1 MGTSLHQAIAERVM
15 GTLRRGCLD
24 HMIILNEKHL
34 HSVLTEFVE
43 YYNTSRTHMSLDKD
57 SPVTRPVQVVG
68 KIVSKPVL
76 GGLHHTYRRVA

>member
-1 MGTSLHQAIAERVM
+1 MM
-15 GTLRRGCLD
+15 GTLRRECLD

-34 HSVLTEFVE
+34 NSVLTEFVE

-57 SPVTRPVQVVG
+57 APVHRPAQTEG

-76 GGLHHTYRRVA
+76 GGLHHIYRRVA